1 MEMLVLDKCFKCL
14 CSDTGVPFHNDRVVA
29 SREEPI
35 FEARRQ
41 RCVFGSIASE
51 TLFEPSNSDTAV
63 VDVIFVQSLEQALVF
78 WGLLWYDVTLTCPD
92 IGGDLC

>member
-1 MEMLVLDKCFKCL
+1 MLILYKMFQVPVL
-14 CSDTGVPFHNDRVVA
+14 PFHNDRVVD

-63 VDVIFVQSLEQALVF
+63 VDVIFVQSLDYF
-78 WGLLWYDVTLTCPD
+78 GNDVTLTCPD
-92 IGGDLC
+92 NWRRSVLIWHTGELRGAF

>member
-1 MEMLVLDKCFKCL
+1 MLISDKMFQMP
-14 CSDTGVPFHNDRVVA
+14 VFPFHNDRVVA

-63 VDVIFVQSLEQALVF
+63 VDVIFVQSVEQALVF
-78 WGLLWYDVTLTCPD
+78 WGLLW
-92 IGGDLC
+92 